1 MIDGAGITRRPGI
14 FRRALGLA
22 FRTAWRV
29 SPWAVRIAIVLMA
42 IHGVANIFV
51 DRADAAAA
59 RGASG
64 ILLGAEERDF
74 GPADAKTAVLLV
86 HGFLGGG
93 SNFGALPEALA
104 TQGVRVRVMRLPG
117 HGDSPRDL
125 IPIPPARYLQ
135 SVLDEIRKLKE
146 HHERVVIGGFSM
158 GGTLCTLAAGIEEV
172 DGLVLAAP
180 FFRIPHRWYYGF
192 RVESWSALTSP
203 FLRWSYKGNSFVC
216 VKRREA
222 VPEVLSYRWVP
233 AAGSLAL
240 FNLAKRARDPE
251 LLGEIECPVLWI
263 HSPDDR
269 ASSFADAEKA
279 LAALGSKTVERMPLA
294 NSDHHVFLD
303 YEREEVVA
311 RIARFIG
318 EIGVAGPS

>member
-1 MIDGAGITRRPGI
+1 MIDERGALRSRGLIRRGTGRTLRGIRRLLPWAA
-14 FRRALGLA
+14 RLAVVLLAVHGLA
-22 FRTAWRV
+22 N
-29 SPWAVRIAIVLMA
+29 VL
-42 IHGVANIFV
+42 V

-59 RGASG
+59 RGPSG
-64 ILLGAEERDF
+64 ILLGAEERDL
-74 GPADAKTAVLLV
+74 GPEDATTAVLLV

-104 TQGVRVRVMRLPG
+104 AGGVRVRVMRLPG
-117 HGDSPRDL
+117 HGESPRDL
-125 IPIPPARYLQ
+125 IRVAPARYLQ
-135 SVLDEIRKLKE
+135 SVLDEIRALKQ
-146 HHERVVIGGFSM
+146 HHERVVLAGFSM
-158 GGTLCTLAAGIEEV
+158 GGTLCTISAAIEEV

-180 FFRIPHRWYYGF
+180 FYRIPHQWYYGL
-192 RVESWSALTSP
+192 RVETWSALTSP
-203 FLRWSYKGNSFVC
+203 FIRWSYKSNAFVC

-233 AAGSLAL
+233 TAGSRAL

-251 LLGEIECPVLWI
+251 LLEAIECPVLWV

-279 LAALGSKTVERMPLA
+279 IAALGSKTVERMPLA
-294 NSDHHVFLD
+294 NSDHHVFVD

-311 RIARFIG
+311 RISGF
-318 EIGVAGPS
+318 VAKIAGN